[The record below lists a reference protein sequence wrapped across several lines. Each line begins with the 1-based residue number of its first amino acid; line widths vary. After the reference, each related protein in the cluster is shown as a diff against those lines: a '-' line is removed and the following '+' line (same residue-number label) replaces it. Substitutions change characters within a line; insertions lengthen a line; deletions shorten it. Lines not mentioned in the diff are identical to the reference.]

1 MAGDTKKKRKKATL
15 VEKTRN
21 RTLDQALADSAADMV
36 NEYGCSY
43 FDIRSP
49 PPPPNV
55 SCAHNPPVPLASS
68 LRAGPCVWCRLILR
82 APYRGRVRRLG
93 TRARALAH
101 LIRVLVHLIRVLVHH
116 RAYIV
121 CVCVDRQWARNQQ
134 TKK

>member
-55 SCAHNPPVPLASS
+55 SCAHNPPVPLTSFS
-68 LRAGPCVWCRLILR
+68 RPGPYVRCRLMR
-82 APYRGRVRRLG
+82 
-93 TRARALAH
+93 T
-101 LIRVLVHLIRVLVHH
+101 
-116 RAYIV
+116 
-121 CVCVDRQWARNQQ
+121 
-134 TKK
+134 